1 MASID
6 MRGKRYRGR
15 IHLAGHPLV
24 TKTFD
29 THEEA
34 SAWAAEEEAR
44 ILALRPCKATKEE
57 KITSAFRKPDWSR
70 FKHPDY
76 TPAEPDDSTPLL
88 SEALSRYA
96 LEVSTMK
103 KGRDQEIV
111 RIKAWMSSPLA
122 TFTLAQIRGQ
132 HLARYRDSR
141 LASGIS
147 GNTVRLELALISHVY
162 RIAQTDWGFET
173 LHNPAKAVRKPKLAR
188 GRDRRLLPGE
198 EKLLLGYCDRMGL
211 VTLKAIIIVAIETA
225 MRRSELGALRW
236 MDVDLEERMV
246 YLLETKNGEKRVVP
260 LSTRAV
266 TAFKTIPNTSGTLVV
281 GWHYD
286 VITGQ
291 FSLACK
297 ACGIDGLRFHD
308 LRHEATSR
316 LFEKGF
322 NMMEVATITGHKCL
336 SMLKRYTHLRPST
349 LLDRLG

>member
-6 MRGKRYRGR
+6 MRGKRYRAR
-15 IHLAGHPLV
+15 IHLADYPLV
-24 TKTFD
+24 TKTFE
-29 THEEA
+29 THDAA

-57 KITSAFRKPDWSR
+57 KITSAFRKSDWSR

-76 TPAEPDDSTPLL
+76 TSPEPDDSTPLL
-88 SEALSRYA
+88 REALSRYA
-96 LEVSTMK
+96 LEISTMK

-111 RIKAWMSSPLA
+111 RIKTWMKSPLA
-122 TFTLAQIRGQ
+122 SFTLAQIRGK
-132 HLARYRDSR
+132 HLAQYRDSR
-141 LASGIS
+141 LALGLS

-173 LHNPAKAVRKPKLAR
+173 LQNPVKAMRKPKPPR
-188 GRDRRLLPGE
+188 GRDRRLLPRE
-198 EKLLLGYCDRMGL
+198 EKLLLEYCDSMGL
-211 VTLKAIIIVAIETA
+211 VTLKAIIVLAIETA

-266 TAFKTIPNTSGTLVV
+266 AAFKTIPNTSGTLVV

-297 ACGIDGLRFHD
+297 RCSIEGLRFHD

-322 NMMEVATITGHKCL
+322 NMVEIATITGHKSL
-336 SMLKRYTHLRPST
+336 SMLKRYTHLKPSN
-349 LLDRLG
+349 LLGRLG